1 MMRIR
6 QPEAFA
12 LMQDHFR
19 PLLIRASM
27 DSPRTIQCMLV
38 NEQSG
43 ESLVLSGLPCGI
55 SLTRSQLAELINV
68 IELDVAALRPAVLE
82 PQLDQCSN

>member
-12 LMQDHFR
+12 LVQEHFR
-19 PLLIRASM
+19 PLLFRASM
-27 DSPRTIQCMLV
+27 DSPRTIQCMLL
-38 NEQSG
+38 NEQTG

-55 SLTRSQLAELINV
+55 SLTRWQLAELINV
-68 IELDVAALRPAVLE
+68 IELDVAALRPAILDR
-82 PQLDQCSN
+82 QLDKCAG

>member
-1 MMRIR
+1 
-6 QPEAFA
+6 
-12 LMQDHFR
+12 
-19 PLLIRASM
+19 
-27 DSPRTIQCMLV
+27 MLV